1 MADKNVKKELNAEN
15 LEGVA
20 GGANQNIEQVDGGRN
35 PWHDDDEPSFA
46 TGSMTKEELPRQGGT
61 DGNRIHKPL
70 INVENH

>member
-46 TGSMTKEELPRQGGT
+46 TGSMTREELIRQGDPGP
-61 DGNRIHKPL
+61 DPL
-70 INVENH
+70 APSIDVEDR